1 MTRLVYLHMQLI
13 IYVLFGSILG
23 TILLLVGFYLG
34 VKTVQRT
41 YLEITDAHYSD
52 TNIDKEEHPNQNKP
66 EQVEPYNWDDYD
78 EYITGDKEFEDVP
91 EA

>member
-23 TILLLVGFYLG
+23 TTLLLVGFYLG
-34 VKTVQRT
+34 VKTVKQT

-52 TNIDKEEHPNQNKP
+52 TNIDKEEQTEKVS
-66 EQVEPYNWDDYD
+66 QTDPYNWDEYD
-78 EYITGDKEFEDVP
+78 EYITGDQEFEDVP